1 MKKLTTLFAG
11 LLLAA
16 AVSAQAS
23 QKIVTFDH
31 SYKGSIDKSIESLG
45 GKVTRKFT
53 LIDSLV
59 AVFPDSIKD
68 ASIYSLKGVKNVAE
82 DKYLRWIE
90 AAPASMNAVPLPTVE
105 HALSMIRSG
114 DGWTAPV
121 FSEIRPEVDPA
132 EKEIPWGVKRV
143 NAAAAWNYNAGQG
156 VKVAIIDTGM
166 DFTHPD
172 LAPHYKGGWNAVTP
186 GASPMDD
193 QGHGTHVSGT
203 IGAVKDLKGVVGVAP
218 EADLYAVKVL
228 DKNGSGQYSWI
239 VAGIE
244 WAVNNGMNVINMSLG
259 GGSGTEALKLIM
271 EKAHAAGIAIVC
283 AAGNDSGPV
292 NYPAKY
298 PQAIAI
304 SASDSADK
312 IASFSSRGAEIVIIA
327 PGVSIYSTKKGGGYT
342 SMSGTSMACPHAAG
356 LAALAVGAGAKT
368 AEEVRTALRAAATPL
383 PNLKPTD
390 QGAGMVDA
398 GKIKAAVQWYYE
410 IKR

>member
-1 MKKLTTLFAG
+1 MKKLVTLFAG
-11 LLLAA
+11 LMLAA
-16 AVSAQAS
+16 ATAQAS
-23 QKIVTFDH
+23 QKIITFDH
-31 SYKGSIDKSIESLG
+31 AYKGAIDKSIESVG
-45 GKVTRKFT
+45 GKVTRKFQV
-53 LIDSLV
+53 IDALV
-59 AVFPDSIKD
+59 ASFPDDVKD
-68 ASIYSLKGVKNVAE
+68 ASIYSLKGVKNVDE
-82 DKYLRWIE
+82 DRYIRWIE
-90 AAPASMNAVPLPTVE
+90 SAPASMNSVPLPSVE
-105 HALSMIRSG
+105 NALDMIRTG
-114 DGWTAPV
+114 EGWAAPV
-121 FSEIRPEVDPA
+121 FGEIRAEVDPA
-132 EKEIPWGVKRV
+132 VKEIPWGVKRV
-143 NAAAAWNYNAGQG
+143 NAAAAWDYGAGKG

-166 DFTHPD
+166 DYTHPD

-186 GASPMDD
+186 GATPMDD

-203 IGAVKDLKGVVGVAP
+203 IGAIKDLKGVVGVAP

-292 NYPAKY
+292 NFPAKY

-304 SASDSADK
+304 SASDSGDK
-312 IASFSSRGAEIVIIA
+312 IASFSSRGAEIVVIA

-356 LAALAVGAGAKT
+356 LAALAVGAGANG
-368 AEEVRTALRAAATPL
+368 AEAVRSALKNAASPL
-383 PNLKPTD
+383 PGLTPVQ
-390 QGAGMVDA
+390 QGAGLVDA
-398 GKIKAAVQWYYE
+398 FKLV
-410 IKR
+410 R